1 MTASLVSGAATEA
14 DGLAA
19 VDVAGA
25 GVPVAVLEVE
35 AVFVAANAAD
45 SLPGALEVVFAPSM
59 IGITDELVAAF
70 CATAFIGVNTKQ
82 SNAVVGITI
91 QELLVI
97 LPLCVKGFRF
107 RRESSPFKSLWR
119 LTRTKS
125 MKIVP
130 PVHRYHRGCL
140 ADPFKLAENRTPG
153 WKVRCGCRLKS
164 ENCRQPLQ
172 ICETFAIDW
181 FTSAV
186 RPGPDSNP
194 VH

>member
-1 MTASLVSGAATEA
+1 VSGAATEA

-25 GVPVAVLEVE
+25 GVSGVGACVPVAVLEVE

-91 QELLVI
+91 QELLFI
-97 LPLCVKGFRF
+97 LPLFSTKGF
-107 RRESSPFKSLWR
+107 S
-119 LTRTKS
+119 TQ
-125 MKIVP
+125 V
-130 PVHRYHRGCL
+130 
-140 ADPFKLAENRTPG
+140 
-153 WKVRCGCRLKS
+153 
-164 ENCRQPLQ
+164 
-172 ICETFAIDW
+172 
-181 FTSAV
+181 
-186 RPGPDSNP
+186 
-194 VH
+194 